1 MTDFCQRCG
10 SLLLWNFS
18 GGRRVRKCP
27 RCGRLEEAQAKDEGS
42 PPSVRKGVSPRSSSY
57 ARRSISTAVLSERS
71 DVIKGKGPDQNC
83 SVLEPVPDGIPFPFD
98 GVRKGQLDFMK
109 DVDDTIRREGFLLA
123 KVPTGIGKTAAALSP
138 AAARSLKDGSLTMF
152 LTSKQSQHAIAVE
165 TVRRMAQRW
174 GLRIRA
180 VDVMSKQSM
189 CPRDIASLPRFTFNH
204 MCKQQQK
211 DGTCPFYKPT
221 PEQLVKEITIGHL
234 PATEL
239 SSLAASRR
247 ICPHRAALESAREAD
262 VMICDFNYVFS
273 DLRDPILKGI
283 GRDLKDL
290 ILIVDEGHNLPDR
303 IRSNLSSELNLGT
316 LEDVEGAMSSNRRL
330 RHYVSEIA
338 RVISSAVGAALDD
351 KMEAEIDRRE
361 LLSNIRGA
369 ARTGLDEGVEIED
382 ILDAVEK
389 HAVDRGLKDGDGDP
403 LLWFVEFLRGLLEIK
418 ESHLLFAS
426 RPEKGN
432 GTPRLIY
439 RNLDPS
445 EISGPVLKA
454 CRSAVIMS
462 GTLSPPSM
470 FGDILGMAR
479 DRRME
484 REYVSPFPAT
494 NKLTLLDDTVTTS
507 YNSRGESMF
516 SRIAARIVEAAN
528 ATPGN
533 SAAFFP
539 SYSLME
545 EIGKRLDGVHK
556 AVLTEDRS
564 RSGSRKVGVMEDLE
578 SGRRRG
584 GSLLL
589 GVMGGSLSEGL
600 DYRDNLLSTVAI
612 VGLPLA
618 PPTLD
623 VMALREYSRKKW
635 GRTRGDEYS
644 YDYPAVNRMLQA
656 AGRSIRSE
664 SDRSVILL
672 LERRYLEPRYI
683 RFLPEEMIPKVV
695 KGDIARHV
703 RDFYSPDADRSP
715 QGT

>member
-1 MTDFCQRCG
+1 MTDFCPRCG

-27 RCGRLEEAQAKDEGS
+27 RCGRLEEGRNEPRAAI
-42 PPSVRKGVSPRSSSY
+42 PSVRKGVSPNSSTY
-57 ARRSISTAVLSERS
+57 AKRSISAAIVSEAGL
-71 DVIKGKGPDQNC
+71 DVPVSEAAGLERD
-83 SVLEPVPDGIPFPFD
+83 LEPVPNGIPFPFD
-98 GVRKGQLDFMK
+98 GVRKGQLEFMK
-109 DVDDTIRREGFLLA
+109 DVDDTLEKRMFLLA

-138 AAARSLKDGSLTMF
+138 AIARSLKDGTLTMF

-165 TVRRMAQRW
+165 TVRMMAQRW

-204 MCKQQQK
+204 LCKQQQK
-211 DGTCPFYKPT
+211 DGTCPFYRPA
-221 PEQLVKEITIGHL
+221 PEQLVREITDGHMS
-234 PATEL
+234 AGEL
-239 SSLAASRR
+239 SSLASSRR

-262 VMICDFNYVFS
+262 VLICDFNYVFS
-273 DLRDPILKGI
+273 ELREPVLKGI
-283 GRDLKDL
+283 GRELKDL

-303 IRSNLSSELNLGT
+303 IRSNLSSELSLGT
-316 LEDVEGAMSSNRRL
+316 LEEGVGAISSNRRL
-330 RHYVSEIA
+330 RHYVTEIA
-338 RVISSAVGAALDD
+338 RVISNAAGAALDG
-351 KMEAEIDRRE
+351 KMEAEVDRRE
-361 LLSNIRGA
+361 LLSNIRGVT
-369 ARTGLDEGVEIED
+369 RSGLDDDVEIED
-382 ILDAVEK
+382 ILDAVEE
-389 HAVDRGLKDGDGDP
+389 HAVGRGLKEGDGDP
-403 LLWFVEFLRGLLEIK
+403 LLWIVEFLRGLLEIR
-418 ESHLLFAS
+418 ESHLLYAS
-426 RPEKGN
+426 RPEKG
-432 GTPRLIY
+432 GGPPRLTY

-479 DRRME
+479 DRRTE
-484 REYVSPFPAT
+484 KEYRSPFPAT

-507 YNSRGESMF
+507 YNSRNESMF
-516 SRIAARIVEAAN
+516 SKIATRIVEAAN

-545 EIGKRLDGVHK
+545 DVKKRLDGLEK
-556 AVLTEDRS
+556 SVLAEDRAMA
-564 RSGSRKVGVMEDLE
+564 GNRKTAVMDDLE
-578 SGRRRG
+578 RGRRKG

-600 DYRDNLLSTVAI
+600 DYKDNLLSTVMI

-623 VMALREYSRKKW
+623 VIALREYSRKKW

-664 SDRSVILL
+664 RDRSVILL

-683 RFLPEEMIPKVV
+683 RFLPEEMVPKVV
-695 KGDIARHV
+695 KGDIARHL
-703 RDFYSPDADRSP
+703 RMFYSSDRDRNP
-715 QGT
+715 QEI